1 MPAYIVCT
9 DYFDNTVIDTHGD
22 FTQKLQYR
30 AQCVKERSYS
40 TAPLVLNR
48 TEHLYSILHTIY
60 THQHSQK
67 ERERERERAREGWE
81 EKKER
86 EHQYSEDSYHTPI
99 ASILLHTNQNA
110 LRIDVRLDV
119 HASAWSQPD
128 KLTTLEEKRHKSSN
142 RTTLKTQ
149 TGSTG
154 TLSTPKYK

>member
-1 MPAYIVCT
+1 MNHTQIHQIEHQAPRHTNVHVCIRTERGTATGTATCYSILSWLSSLFYSIPFYFIFGMPAYIVCT

-67 ERERERERAREGWE
+67 ERERERER
-81 EKKER
+81 ER
-86 EHQYSEDSYHTPI
+86 ESKRGMRREERKRTPI
-99 ASILLHTNQNA
+99 Q
-110 LRIDVRLDV
+110 
-119 HASAWSQPD
+119 
-128 KLTTLEEKRHKSSN
+128 
-142 RTTLKTQ
+142 
-149 TGSTG
+149 
-154 TLSTPKYK
+154 